1 MGNLGRSDESVE
13 VKLKT
18 MKILKH
24 IDIPNKKARFEY
36 FFLEEYSAGMVLT
49 GTEIKSLR
57 EGKVS
62 MADAYCLVQS
72 NEVFVKNLNISRY
85 ENGTHYN
92 HEPMRDR
99 KLLLNRKEIKKLV
112 NKLTDKGLTII
123 PTRIYINEKGL
134 AKLDIALAK
143 GKKLYDKRET
153 IKEKDVSRDR
163 SKED

>member
-1 MGNLGRSDESVE
+1 M
-13 VKLKT
+13 KL
-18 MKILKH
+18 LKH

-163 SKED
+163 SRED